1 MPQSKRLRK
10 WFMLQVWRLQQ
21 ISQVMTL
28 FLLALTQATVLWGFL
43 KYRGGIFN
51 NPYFM
56 IPLMLVI
63 FGTAIWMSSIFWDLR
78 LKMWR
83 YQATVLVERN
93 PYSKEKMAPKE
104 IVLYGMTW
112 LPVMEKLGENDPKMR
127 VQAEALRAWLRK
139 ASKAEPNL
147 EADMKEILDFIGA
160 DAPDHVIRLQKGE
173 TK

>member
-1 MPQSKRLRK
+1 MAQTKKLRK

-28 FLLALTQATVLWGFL
+28 LLLALSEATVLWGFL
-43 KYRGGIFN
+43 KYRGGVFN
-51 NPYFM
+51 NPYIM
-56 IPLMLVI
+56 IPVMLLL
-63 FGTAIWMSSIFWDLR
+63 FGGAIWLASVFWDLR

-104 IVLYGMTW
+104 IVVYGMTW
-112 LPVMEKLGENDPKMR
+112 LPVLEKLGENDPKMKA
-127 VQAEALRAWLRK
+127 QAEAFRTWLRK
-139 ASKAEPNL
+139 ASKLEPNL
-147 EADMKEILDFIGA
+147 EADMKEILDFIGE
-160 DAPDHVIRLQKGE
+160 DAPDHVISLQKGE

>member
-1 MPQSKRLRK
+1 MAGQKRVKK

-28 FLLALTQATVLWGFL
+28 FLLALSEATVIWGFL
-43 KYRGGIFN
+43 KYRGGLFN

-56 IPLMLVI
+56 IPLLLVI
-63 FGTAIWMSSIFWDLR
+63 FGAAIWMASIFWDLR

-83 YQATVLVERN
+83 DQATVLVERN
-93 PYSKEKMAPKE
+93 PYSKEKMAAKE

-112 LPVMEKLGENDPKMR
+112 LPLMEKLGENDPKMR
-127 VQAEALRAWLRK
+127 MQAEALRAWLRK
-139 ASKAEPNL
+139 ASKEEPDL
-147 EADMKEILDFIGA
+147 EKDMKEILDFIGE
-160 DAPDHVIRLQKGE
+160 DAPDHVLRLQKGG